1 MPDDAVADSVD
12 SPDSDSPYSVLPAA
26 GPYGVAIGSALITM
40 VEPHPGAEAEYNRW
54 YEDDH
59 FYAGAMA
66 MPWMFAGRRWVAPR
80 ALQALREPADS
91 AVARPLEAGKYIAVY
106 WLTRGRHRDHM
117 RWTVATNQRLNAD
130 GRIFHRRDHVFTAF
144 QDYLGAVYRD
154 GRGGALDIHALDHPY
169 GGLVVE
175 VVDAVGEALVDEA
188 AAGTAG
194 ATGVGDAAGVAGV
207 GGVGGAAIS
216 ALVDWL
222 RAERAP
228 RVLAPGGAVAMGLLF
243 TPLPLPEDRM
253 AYVDQVAGLGRRLT
267 VLWFTET
274 TPARCWAPG
283 FTAAAADWEKS
294 GLGRLELLAPFVPTL
309 PGTQTYVDE
318 LR

>member
-207 GGVGGAAIS
+207 GAWVARPSPLSSTGCAPSARRGCSRPVARWRWACCSPRCRCPRTGWPMWTRSPVSDAA
-216 ALVDWL
+216 
-222 RAERAP
+222 
-228 RVLAPGGAVAMGLLF
+228 
-243 TPLPLPEDRM
+243 
-253 AYVDQVAGLGRRLT
+253 
-267 VLWFTET
+267 
-274 TPARCWAPG
+274 
-283 FTAAAADWEKS
+283 
-294 GLGRLELLAPFVPTL
+294 
-309 PGTQTYVDE
+309 
-318 LR
+318 

>member
-1 MPDDAVADSVD
+1 MADSVDSPDSD

-106 WLTRGRHRDHM
+106 WLTRGRYRDHM

-154 GRGGALDIHALDHPY
+154 GRGGARDIHALDHPY

-175 VVDAVGEALVDEA
+175 VVDAVGEAAVDDA
-188 AAGTAG
+188 SAGAAGAAG
-194 ATGVGDAAGVAGV
+194 AD
-207 GGVGGAAIS
+207 GAAVS

-228 RVLAPGGAVAMGLLF
+228 RVLALGGAVAMGLLF